1 MVCNVTVLRW
11 LCDFVMSWQEVQEA
25 VRALMDLMNQ
35 AGHQGAI
42 NELTA
47 PDNASVA
54 TIVNI
59 RSGNDKQVG
68 LSDMHT

>member
-1 MVCNVTVLRW
+1 
-11 LCDFVMSWQEVQEA
+11 MSWQEVQEA
-25 VRALMDLMNQ
+25 VRALMDLMTQ

-47 PDNASVA
+47 PENASEA

-59 RSGNDKQVG
+59 RSKKEKQAG
-68 LSDMHT
+68 LSDMHLQTAPRLYT